1 MASSAPP
8 SGTQTATAI
17 GAADQDTP
25 VRIVLDRVAPA
36 VARPD
41 QTVSVSGSIENVS
54 QTVISLDSATVSTQ
68 TLALDT
74 VGALDAWL
82 AGDQELTAPKQV
94 GQRRLSQRLSPD
106 ETMEFTVVVP
116 ADAIAPP
123 FSFASLPLLVD
134 VTADEGATVGTVHT
148 VLPWYA
154 TSSPAAPLHLS
165 WVVPLTVPA
174 EPALTSTPGPDHTQ
188 AWLDVVGTGSPARAW
203 LDGLGRYNP
212 TFVVDPA
219 LLVPSA
225 SAADISAAAPPEQI
239 PLPTPTEPT
248 PAKPTVSPTQA
259 PEQTAPAPTS
269 VPEVITDPDDPTEPA
284 DNNELVELPQDP
296 TRIQEAEA
304 AVQNLLGSVP
314 ADQLWWLPVADPDL
328 AALIDVGVDAEIVD
342 DVITA
347 ELPPSVLKADTLV
360 ERGRHDIGWPVWSQL
375 DDDRLDAVHDLGS
388 VPPLSAVVVPRST
401 FTDVSGFD
409 REPVAAHTT
418 TTGDLTLL
426 GYDERLSD
434 FVGSMPTSSADAE
447 QIQAVLAYTL
457 ARYQRT
463 PADPGAVVIAP
474 ARNVAIEAETVRDL
488 AAALSSAPWLAQV
501 PANTLLDDPDSG
513 SASEASFTEST
524 SLPTPPPSPLSL
536 TEIDR
541 IEGVRDTLAQLSGI
555 LPSAVAVQRW
565 EPVLNGLY
573 STRWRTNRDAWSVP
587 LVNLESQIEI
597 VVDGIRINPT
607 SVNFLAQE
615 GLIQITII
623 NDLPVA
629 VQDLQLTLSPGN
641 GRLRIIDQPSPI
653 SIGAK
658 SRANVQFRARAV
670 AAGEVPVRA
679 TLTTPSGLMI
689 GATQEV
695 DVQVRPTGIW
705 IYWVIG
711 GLAGVILI
719 LGLTRALRRP
729 APVLGRTPHE

>member
-1 MASSAPP
+1 MAGGAP
-8 SGTQTATAI
+8 GKETDNATAV
-17 GAADQDTP
+17 GAQEDGNP
-25 VRIVLDRVAPA
+25 VRVTLDQVSPS
-36 VARPD
+36 VARPG
-41 QTVSVSGSIENVS
+41 QTVSLTGSIENVS
-54 QTVISLDSATVSTQ
+54 QSFITLGSATVSTQ
-68 TLALDT
+68 TRALDT

-82 AGDQELTAPKQV
+82 AGDQELTTPQQV
-94 GQRRLSQRLSPD
+94 GQRGLSRRLLPG
-106 ETMEFTVVVP
+106 ETADFTLVVP
-116 ADAIAPP
+116 AGTIAPP

-134 VTADEGATVGTVHT
+134 ITSDEGTIVGSVHT

-154 TSSPAAPLHLS
+154 TSSPGTPLQLS
-165 WVVPLTVPA
+165 WVVPLTVPP
-174 EPALTSTPGPDHTQ
+174 EPTLNSTPGPEHTQ
-188 AWLDVVGTGSPARAW
+188 AWLDVVGTASPARAW
-203 LDGLGRYNP
+203 LEGLGGYNP

-225 SAADISAAAPPEQI
+225 SAADISAAAPTEQI
-239 PLPTPTEPT
+239 PLPTPSEPSSAPTTT
-248 PAKPTVSPTQA
+248 PPDDAAASST
-259 PEQTAPAPTS
+259 APTS
-269 VPEVITDPDDPTEPA
+269 DDATESDDPS
-284 DNNELVELPQDP
+284 ELVELPP
-296 TRIQEAEA
+296 ESTRIQEAEA
-304 AVQNLLGSVP
+304 EVQNLLGSVP

-328 AALIDVGVDAEIVD
+328 AALVDVGVDAEIVN
-342 DVITA
+342 DVINA
-347 ELPPSVLKADTLV
+347 RLPPSVLEADALV
-360 ERGRHDIGWPVWSQL
+360 ERGRHDIGWPVWSQI
-375 DDDRLDAVHDLGS
+375 DAGQLDAVHGLES
-388 VPPLSAVVVPRST
+388 ASPLSAVVVPRST
-401 FTDVSGFD
+401 FTAASGLD
-409 REPVAAHTT
+409 HEPVADYNT

-434 FVGSMPTSSADAE
+434 LVGSMPAASADAE

-457 ARYQRT
+457 ARYQHT

-488 AAALSSAPWLAQV
+488 GAALRSAPWITQV
-501 PANTLLDDPDSG
+501 PAATLLDDADPG
-513 SASEASFTEST
+513 SAGEASFTATT
-524 SLPTPPPSPLSL
+524 SVPTPPPSPLSL
-536 TEIDR
+536 KAIDR

-573 STRWRTNRDAWSVP
+573 STRWRTNPDGWPVP
-587 LVNLESQIEI
+587 LSTLESQIQI
-597 VVDGIRINPT
+597 VVDGVRINPT

-641 GRLRIIDQPSPI
+641 GRLRIIDQPTPI
-653 SIGAK
+653 SIGAQ
-658 SRANVQFRARAV
+658 SRTNVQFRARAV

-705 IYWVIG
+705 IYWVLG
-711 GLAGVILI
+711 GVAGVILI

-729 APVLGRTPHE
+729 TASTEPESA